1 MDREIP
7 KEVRQKERRRRFI
20 KIGLIGGT
28 AIVLLAALF
37 SVMRTSVKLSD
48 LRIATID
55 TGTIETSVTSSGKV
69 VPAFEEIINS
79 PINTRIVEV
88 YRKAGDLVEEGTPLL
103 RLDLLT
109 AQNDYDKLLDEAQ
122 MKRHQLE
129 QLRLNNITYLKNLEM
144 QVKVKEMAVNRLAV
158 ELRNEQYLDSL
169 GSGTGDN
176 VRQAKF
182 AYDTGCL
189 ELEQLR
195 QQYANETEVK
205 KADMKVK
212 ELELS
217 IFSKNMEEMRR
228 TLDDAQIRSPR
239 KAVLTFI
246 DNQIGAQVAQGSQ
259 VAIISDLSHFKV
271 DCEIADSYGD
281 RVRVGAHAVVKV
293 GTDTLSGMISNVTP
307 MSRNGV
313 IAFSVQLNDDANPR
327 LRSGL
332 KTDVYVMSNVM
343 DDVMRIP
350 NASYYTGPGSYELWV
365 QTSDNEL
372 TRRNVR
378 LGQSNYQYVEVID
391 GLKPGDRVVTSDMS
405 QFKTNKSLKL
415 K

>member
-7 KEVRQKERRRRFI
+7 KEVRQKEQRRRFI
-20 KIGLIGGT
+20 KFGLIGS
-28 AIVLLAALF
+28 AAVVALILLF
-37 SVMRTSVKLSD
+37 SVMRTSVKRSD
-48 LRIATID
+48 LRIANVD

-79 PINTRIVEV
+79 PINTRIEEV
-88 YRKAGDLVEEGTPLL
+88 YRKAGDLVEEGSPLL

-109 AQNDYDKLLDEAQ
+109 AQNDYNKLLDEAQ

-144 QVKVKEMAVNRLAV
+144 QVKVKEMAVNRLSV

-176 VRQAKF
+176 VRQAQF
-182 AYDTGCL
+182 AYDTGRL

-205 KADMKVK
+205 KADMRVK

-217 IFSKNMEEMRR
+217 IFAKNMEEMRR

-239 KAVLTFI
+239 KAVLTYI
-246 DNQIGAQVAQGSQ
+246 NNQIGAQVTQGSQ
-259 VAIISDLSHFKV
+259 VAIISDLDHFKI

-281 RVRVGAHAVVKV
+281 RVHVGARAIVKV
-293 GTDTLSGMISNVTP
+293 GPDTLPGMISNVTP

-313 IAFSVQLNDDANPR
+313 IAFSVQLDDDANKR

-350 NASYYTGPGSYELWV
+350 NASYYTGPGAYELWV
-365 QTSDNEL
+365 QTADNEL
-372 TRRNVR
+372 TRRTVR
-378 LGQSNYQYVEVID
+378 LGQSNYRYVEVQD
-391 GLKPGDRVVTSDMS
+391 GLKPGDKVVTSDMS
-405 QFKTNKSLKL
+405 EFKTNKVLKI

>member
-7 KEVRQKERRRRFI
+7 KEVRQKEQRRRFI
-20 KIGLIGGT
+20 KFGLIGS
-28 AIVLLAALF
+28 AAVVALILLF
-37 SVMRTSVKLSD
+37 SVMRTSVKRSD

-79 PINTRIVEV
+79 PINTRIEEV

-109 AQNDYDKLLDEAQ
+109 AQNDYNKLLDEAQ

-144 QVKVKEMAVNRLAV
+144 QVKVKEMAVNRLSV

-176 VRQAKF
+176 VRQAQF
-182 AYDTGCL
+182 AYDTGRL

-205 KADMKVK
+205 KADMRVK

-217 IFSKNMEEMRR
+217 IFAKNMEEMRR

-239 KAVLTFI
+239 KAVLTYI
-246 DNQIGAQVAQGSQ
+246 NNQIGAQVTQGSQ
-259 VAIISDLSHFKV
+259 VAIISDLDHFKI

-281 RVRVGAHAVVKV
+281 RVHVGARAIVKV
-293 GTDTLSGMISNVTP
+293 GPDTLPGMISNVTP

-313 IAFSVQLNDDANPR
+313 IAFSVQLDDDANKR

-350 NASYYTGPGSYELWV
+350 NASYYTGPGAYELWV
-365 QTSDNEL
+365 QTADNEL
-372 TRRNVR
+372 TRRTVR
-378 LGQSNYQYVEVID
+378 LGQSNYRYVEVQD
-391 GLKPGDRVVTSDMS
+391 GLKPGDKVVTSDMS
-405 QFKTNKSLKL
+405 EFKTDKVLKI

>member
-28 AIVLLAALF
+28 VIVLLAGLF

-176 VRQAKF
+176 VRQARF

-205 KADMKVK
+205 RADMQVK

-281 RVRVGAHAVVKV
+281 RVRVGARAVVKV

-405 QFKTNKSLKL
+405 QFKTNKTLKL

>member
-1 MDREIP
+1 M
-7 KEVRQKERRRRFI
+7 
-20 KIGLIGGT
+20 
-28 AIVLLAALF
+28 
-37 SVMRTSVKLSD
+37 
-48 LRIATID
+48 
-55 TGTIETSVTSSGKV
+55 
-69 VPAFEEIINS
+69 
-79 PINTRIVEV
+79 
-88 YRKAGDLVEEGTPLL
+88 

-176 VRQAKF
+176 VRQARF

-205 KADMKVK
+205 RADMQVK

-281 RVRVGAHAVVKV
+281 RVRVGARAVVKV

-405 QFKTNKSLKL
+405 QFKTNKTLKL

>member
-28 AIVLLAALF
+28 VIVLLAGLF

-176 VRQAKF
+176 VRQARF

-205 KADMKVK
+205 RADMQVK

-281 RVRVGAHAVVKV
+281 RVRVGARAVVKV

-313 IAFSVQLNDDANPR
+313 IAFSVQLNDDA
-327 LRSGL
+327 
-332 KTDVYVMSNVM
+332 MSNVM

-405 QFKTNKSLKL
+405 QFKTNKTLKL

>member
-1 MDREIP
+1 M
-7 KEVRQKERRRRFI
+7 I
-20 KIGLIGGT
+20 KFGLIGV
-28 AIVLLAALF
+28 AIIAVFIFLF
-37 SVMRTSVKLSD
+37 SAMRTSVKLAD
-48 LRIATID
+48 LRIGTVD

-79 PINTRIVEV
+79 PINTRIEEV

-129 QLRLNNITYLKNLEM
+129 QLRLNNLTYLKNLEM

-176 VRQAKF
+176 VRQAQF
-182 AYDTGCL
+182 AYDTGRL

-195 QQYANETEVK
+195 QQYTNETEVK
-205 KADMKVK
+205 KADMRVK

-217 IFSKNMEEMRR
+217 IFAKNMEEMRR

-239 KAVLTFI
+239 KAVLTYI
-246 DNQIGAQVAQGSQ
+246 NNQIGAQVTQGSQ
-259 VAIISDLSHFKV
+259 VAIISDLDHFKV

-281 RVRVGAHAVVKV
+281 RVHVGARAIVKV
-293 GTDTLSGMISNVTP
+293 GTDTLPGMISNVTP

-313 IAFSVQLNDDANPR
+313 IAFSVQLDDDANKR

-350 NASYYTGPGSYELWV
+350 NASYYTGPGAYELWV
-365 QTSDNEL
+365 QTADNEL
-372 TRRNVR
+372 TRRTVR
-378 LGQSNYQYVEVID
+378 LGQSNYRYVEVQD

-405 QFKTNKSLKL
+405 EFKTNRTLKL

>member
-1 MDREIP
+1 M
-7 KEVRQKERRRRFI
+7 
-20 KIGLIGGT
+20 
-28 AIVLLAALF
+28 
-37 SVMRTSVKLSD
+37 
-48 LRIATID
+48 
-55 TGTIETSVTSSGKV
+55 
-69 VPAFEEIINS
+69 
-79 PINTRIVEV
+79 
-88 YRKAGDLVEEGTPLL
+88 
-103 RLDLLT
+103 
-109 AQNDYDKLLDEAQ
+109 
-122 MKRHQLE
+122 
-129 QLRLNNITYLKNLEM
+129 
-144 QVKVKEMAVNRLAV
+144 
-158 ELRNEQYLDSL
+158 
-169 GSGTGDN
+169 
-176 VRQAKF
+176 RQARF

-205 KADMKVK
+205 RADMQVK

-281 RVRVGAHAVVKV
+281 RVRVGARAVVKV

-365 QTSDNEL
+365 QTADNEL

-405 QFKTNKSLKL
+405 QFKTNKTLKL

>member
-1 MDREIP
+1 
-7 KEVRQKERRRRFI
+7 
-20 KIGLIGGT
+20 
-28 AIVLLAALF
+28 
-37 SVMRTSVKLSD
+37 MRTSVKRSD
-48 LRIATID
+48 LRIATVD

-79 PINTRIVEV
+79 PINTRIEEV

-144 QVKVKEMAVNRLAV
+144 QVKVKEMAVNRLSV

-176 VRQAKF
+176 VRQAQF
-182 AYDTGCL
+182 AYDTGRL

-205 KADMKVK
+205 KADMRVK

-217 IFSKNMEEMRR
+217 IFAKNMEEMRR

-239 KAVLTFI
+239 KAVLTYI
-246 DNQIGAQVAQGSQ
+246 NNQIGAQVTQGSQ
-259 VAIISDLSHFKV
+259 VAIISDLDHFKV

-281 RVRVGAHAVVKV
+281 RVHVGARAIVKV
-293 GTDTLSGMISNVTP
+293 GSDTLPGMISNVTP

-313 IAFSVQLNDDANPR
+313 IAFSVQLDDDANKR

-350 NASYYTGPGSYELWV
+350 NASYYTGPGAYELWV
-365 QTSDNEL
+365 QTTDNEL
-372 TRRNVR
+372 TRRTVR
-378 LGQSNYQYVEVID
+378 LGQSNYRYVEVQD
-391 GLKPGDRVVTSDMS
+391 GLKPGDKVVTSDMS
-405 QFKTNKSLKL
+405 EFKTNKSIKL